1 VTFGLRSRVTII
13 AAAVFV
19 AAITAIV
26 LTSGHYFG
34 TVLTR
39 AQISRAQ
46 SVAQGLA
53 LQMERILALGLSVRE
68 LRGFEQQCIETVRAH
83 EGVAYAMIVAPDGE
97 ILFHSDREQM
107 HTRLPPG
114 PLSQAIAA
122 DVGSTDDRRLGLK
135 FALSPARD
143 PSTEVRAISVI
154 AYPQAIIN
162 SARNEMMQN
171 TLAVG
176 AVVAALGLMLLYAA
190 LSRYVNKPLD
200 EVVQAIEQLRSGET
214 ADAIRLPA
222 AGSRELAIMVHG
234 FNGMLDRVAAR
245 ERELVAAKEAAE
257 TANRTKSEFLAM
269 MSHELRTPMNAVL
282 GMAEL
287 LSSTPLTERQTRYLR
302 SINAGSSALLR
313 ILDDILNFT
322 RAEMGELTIQH
333 APFALPRL
341 VEKSVA
347 LLQET
352 ADEKGLAVAVHID
365 PAVPAVVIGD
375 AGRTRQIL
383 VNLLGNALKFTDKG
397 TVTVRVGPA
406 GVDRIRFS
414 VTDTGIGI
422 DPAFRKN
429 LYRAFSQEDTGYA
442 RKYGGTG
449 LGLAIV
455 KRLCDA
461 MEGSIDME
469 STPGKGS
476 TFHFELPLPAALV
489 EARPGDNAPAAM
501 PQGVSAATPPEPG
514 KKRVLVV
521 EDNRLNQD
529 LVVGYLEESAYEITL
544 AINGVK
550 GVEMFQR
557 ERFDVVLMDWQMPEM
572 DGLEATRRIRE
583 IEQARGGNRTP
594 IVAVTA
600 HAMSGDREACLAAG
614 MDDYLVKPYSHA
626 SLLHTLDRWTRS

>member
-1 VTFGLRSRVTII
+1 MTFGLRSKVTII

-34 TVLTR
+34 TVLTK

-46 SVAQGLA
+46 SLSQGLA

-68 LRGFEQQCIETVRAH
+68 LRGFEQQCVETVRAH
-83 EGVAYAMIVAPDGE
+83 EGVAYAMIVAPDGA

-114 PLSQAIAA
+114 PLLQAIAA
-122 DVGSTDDRRLGLK
+122 DAASTDDRRLGLK
-135 FALSPARD
+135 FALSPVRD
-143 PSTEVRAISVI
+143 PSTEVRAISVV
-154 AYPQAIIN
+154 AYPQTIIN
-162 SARNEMMQN
+162 SARNEMMQI
-171 TLAVG
+171 TLGVG

-200 EVVQAIEQLRSGET
+200 EVVQAIERLRSGET
-214 ADAIRLPA
+214 ADAIPLPT

-257 TANRTKSEFLAM
+257 TATRTKSGFLAM

-287 LSSTPLTERQTRYLR
+287 LNSTSLTERQTRYLR
-302 SINAGSSALLR
+302 NIIAGSSALLR

-322 RAEMGELTIQH
+322 RVEMGELTIQH

-347 LLQET
+347 LFQET
-352 ADEKGLAVAVHID
+352 AAEKGLEVAVHID

-406 GVDRIRFS
+406 GVDRVRFS
-414 VTDTGIGI
+414 VTDTGIGSI
-422 DPAFRKN
+422 RRSGKVSIAR
-429 LYRAFSQEDTGYA
+429 SA
-442 RKYGGTG
+442 RKIPGMRGNTAA
-449 LGLAIV
+449 LAWALRLSNGCATRWKEASIWNPRQAKV
-455 KRLCDA
+455 QRSASSCRCPRRLPKRGPMA
-461 MEGSIDME
+461 
-469 STPGKGS
+469 TRP
-476 TFHFELPLPAALV
+476 PLPPRCRKVLRLRRRHNP
-489 EARPGDNAPAAM
+489 AR
-501 PQGVSAATPPEPG
+501 SACSWSKTIASTRTWSSVISKSPP
-514 KKRVLVV
+514 
-521 EDNRLNQD
+521 
-529 LVVGYLEESAYEITL
+529 
-544 AINGVK
+544 
-550 GVEMFQR
+550 
-557 ERFDVVLMDWQMPEM
+557 
-572 DGLEATRRIRE
+572 
-583 IEQARGGNRTP
+583 
-594 IVAVTA
+594 
-600 HAMSGDREACLAAG
+600 
-614 MDDYLVKPYSHA
+614 
-626 SLLHTLDRWTRS
+626 TRSRWPPTASKVSKCFSASASTSC